1 MHTEN
6 DQVSFTHDGRTF
18 FGVVVAVGDF
28 WTDVMEVESAEV
40 WQVPNDAVTVVDEA

>member
-6 DQVSFTHDGRTF
+6 DQVTFSHDGRTF
-18 FGVVVAVGDF
+18 HGVVVSVGDF

-40 WQVPNDAVTVVDEA
+40 WQVQNDSVSVSEDN

>member
-6 DQVSFTHDGRTF
+6 DQVTFSHDGHTF
-18 FGVVVAVGDF
+18 HGVVVSVGDF

-40 WQVPNDAVTVVDEA
+40 WQVQNDSVSVSEDN